1 MVLQGVCI
9 IFSLVLLKTLTA
21 STLYNRLIGYEA
33 FLKSTHSHVFSKNRK
48 HLPIFSSE
56 NCQYLQ
62 PLNNCNMSR
71 VMRKLAFSICENKD
85 ADQLRVFV
93 FAYPVT
99 AKLISAFGFA
109 IRRVQ
114 SLYFLNPKSQAS
126 NHLLWTRS
134 NTPKTVF
141 LTTRII
147 LHRHVYFVFQE
158 KNCLLHIRK
167 QRRR

>member
-9 IFSLVLLKTLTA
+9 IFSLVLLKTLTV

-48 HLPIFSSE
+48 HFPIYSSE
-56 NCQYLQ
+56 NCQFLQ

-71 VMRKLAFSICENKD
+71 VMIKLAFSICENKD

-93 FAYPVT
+93 FAYAVT

-114 SLYFLNPKSQAS
+114 SLYFLTILCGPGQIPRRPFFSQRGS
-126 NHLLWTRS
+126 YCIGMFTLYFRR
-134 NTPKTVF
+134 KTAYC
-141 LTTRII
+141 I
-147 LHRHVYFVFQE
+147 
-158 KNCLLHIRK
+158 
-167 QRRR
+167 